1 MLYQTTKH
9 QQDSNILNKMDRMM
23 NCRNNLKQKMLKI
36 IHNDLTI
43 RRTNNNLKQ
52 FTDDELKRFIRFY
65 SNDIDEAI
73 TRIISYYQQDGHT
86 FFEYIENVELNM
98 ISQYLYFYIRELYEL
113 NQLIGVNGIIIR
125 RGI

>member
-9 QQDSNILNKMDRMM
+9 QQDSNIHNKMDRMM

-52 FTDDELKRFIRFY
+52 FTDDELKRFIHFY

-73 TRIISYYQQDGHT
+73 TRIILYHQQYGNT
-86 FFEYIENVELNM
+86 LFEYNENDELNM
-98 ISQYLYFYIRELYEL
+98 ISQYLYFYIRELNDL
-113 NQLIGVNGIIIR
+113 NQLIGVNGIIFR

>member
-9 QQDSNILNKMDRMM
+9 QQDSNIRNKMDRMM

-43 RRTNNNLKQ
+43 RRTNNNLTQ

-65 SNDIDEAI
+65 SNDIDDAI
-73 TRIISYYQQDGHT
+73 TRIISYYQQDGDT

>member
-1 MLYQTTKH
+1 
-9 QQDSNILNKMDRMM
+9 MDKMM

-86 FFEYIENVELNM
+86 FFEYIENVELNL